1 MNDIREQILER
12 LPIIAATITGI
23 AATGRNILDV
33 PGLYRPCLII
43 QDGVEETILER
54 PNSIRRFSQ
63 VQIVE
68 LTPDIR
74 LLLRADSGPDAGN
87 LASIYRNRIFVAFT
101 TDTVLQGLVGV
112 NGSII
117 YKGLSI
123 PEPTPETKEPRV
135 DFTFSFTYPVKLTD
149 LT

>member
-12 LPIIAATITGI
+12 LPIIGASITGV
-23 AATGRNILDV
+23 AASGRNILDV
-33 PGLYRPCLII
+33 PGLYRPLLIF

-54 PNSIRRFSQ
+54 PNSTRRFSQ

-74 LLLRADSGPDAGN
+74 LLLRAEDGASAGS
-87 LASIYRNRIFVAFT
+87 LASLYRNRIFVAIT
-101 TDTVLQGLVGV
+101 TDTTLQGILGAS
-112 NGSII
+112 GSII

-135 DFTFSFTYPVKLTD
+135 DFTFTFTYPVKLTD